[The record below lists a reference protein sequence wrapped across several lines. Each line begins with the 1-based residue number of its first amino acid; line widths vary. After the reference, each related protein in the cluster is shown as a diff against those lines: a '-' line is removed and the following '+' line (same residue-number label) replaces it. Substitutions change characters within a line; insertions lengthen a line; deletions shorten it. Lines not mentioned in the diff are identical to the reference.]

1 MIFDII
7 RDLSV
12 AKGNHIFINHQNII
26 HQNNDHYFTF

>member
-7 RDLSV
+7 RDLSA

-26 HQNNDHYFTF
+26 DHDNDDYFTF